1 MKRSKMLLL
10 LVAALVVAASTTL
23 ATSAS
28 GRSMKQVRLGVFL
41 ASAANTY
48 WTSELEGA
56 KDVAKK
62 YGNVKITV
70 FDAQFTTTKQVNQ
83 LRDALISKKFDVWFI
98 GPNDGGP
105 ITPTIK
111 QAIRQRVKVA
121 CTLVPCGPDIRDTNI
136 QIAGQTAFAGIG
148 FYPNGQQLGQLV
160 EKGCKGIN
168 PCKVV
173 WMPGL
178 PQLPLEKA
186 RTQGLYSIIKKDKNI
201 QVVAVQ
207 AGGYL
212 AAPAL
217 TATQNILQAH
227 PDVNVIVSSGDQMIA
242 GAYKAIKL
250 AGIPDGKIKLYG
262 NGCTYEA
269 KVLILQGKQAGCSVY
284 LPRTEAKIV
293 ADLLVRAVN
302 GEQIKNRSIDPL
314 TLSPIGPF
322 ATKANIAR
330 FRPEFHS

>member
-1 MKRSKMLLL
+1 MRRTRL
-10 LVAALVVAASTTL
+10 LVVLTIAAFAAVLVTL
-23 ATSAS
+23 VPTAGGAQQKKI
-28 GRSMKQVRLGVFL
+28 RIGVFL

-48 WTSELEGA
+48 WTAELQGA
-56 KDVAKK
+56 QDIQKK
-62 YGNVKITV
+62 YGNIELSV
-70 FDAQFTTTKQVNQ
+70 FDAKFSTTAQLNQ
-83 LRDALISKKFDVWFI
+83 LRDALVSKRFDAWFI

-111 QAIRQRVKVA
+111 RAIAKKVKVA
-121 CTLVPCGPDIRDTNI
+121 CTLVPCGPDVRNTQI
-136 QIAGQTAFAGIG
+136 QIPGLTAFAGVG

-160 EKGCKGIN
+160 EQGCKGIN

-178 PQLPLEKA
+178 PELPLEKA
-186 RTQGLYSIIKKDKNI
+186 RTDGLYSIVKKDKNI

-242 GAYKAIKL
+242 GAYRAIKL

-262 NGCTYEA
+262 NGCTFEA
-269 KVLILQGKQAGCSVY
+269 KRLILQGKQTGCAVY
-284 LPRTEAKIV
+284 LPRTEAKFAV
-293 ADLLVRAVN
+293 DLLVRAVN
-302 GEQIKNRSIDPL
+302 GEQVTGRTIDVL
-314 TLSPIGPF
+314 SLSPIGPIG
-322 ATKANIAR
+322 TKANIAR
-330 FRPEFHS
+330 FHPEFHS